1 MKEYVYLMGLKR
13 KTSDKI
19 EASRYSRILEQTI
32 LPTIAEIVE
41 AAKIL
46 YNESDMPQLLSI
58 VEKGIQYV
66 DSEV

>member
-1 MKEYVYLMGLKR
+1 MSLGPVPFN
-13 KTSDKI
+13 
-19 EASRYSRILEQTI
+19 EAARYSRILEQTI

-41 AAKIL
+41 AAKVL

-66 DSEV
+66 DGEV